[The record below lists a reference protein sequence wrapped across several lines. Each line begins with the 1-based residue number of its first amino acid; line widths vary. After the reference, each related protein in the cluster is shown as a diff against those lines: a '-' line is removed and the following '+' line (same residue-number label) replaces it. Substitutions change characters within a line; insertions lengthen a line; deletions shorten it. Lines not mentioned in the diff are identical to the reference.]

1 VVVVVANHDRPKRI
15 ALWANLTQISHF
27 SNRIAPENLFF
38 LIHKLSVG
46 SPQDNFLSEQDN
58 IFFCFLFVLGIIHK
72 DKKILTIYCF
82 QWIIPSKI
90 ETLA

>member
-1 VVVVVANHDRPKRI
+1 MELLLVVVVVANHDRPKRI

-38 LIHKLSVG
+38 LIHKLSIG

-58 IFFCFLFVLGIIHK
+58 IFLFFVCLRYHSQG
-72 DKKILTIYCF
+72 
-82 QWIIPSKI
+82 
-90 ETLA
+90 